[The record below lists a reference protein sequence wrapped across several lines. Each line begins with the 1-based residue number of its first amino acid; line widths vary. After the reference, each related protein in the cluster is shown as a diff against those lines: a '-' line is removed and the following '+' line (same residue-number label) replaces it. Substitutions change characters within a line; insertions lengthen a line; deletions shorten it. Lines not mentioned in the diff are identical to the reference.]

1 MEAVMLED
9 IFQFAVIL
17 AVMALLA
24 VALGKWIAHLF
35 TSPRHGFLER
45 GTYRMLGV
53 DPDEKMSWK
62 RYGLALLLSNAAML
76 LLGYVLLRLQG
87 LLPGDTLARA
97 AQPPDLAFNTAVS
110 FTTNTNWQAYSGES
124 SLSNLS
130 QMAVITF
137 LMSVSAATG
146 LAAAG
151 GFMRGL
157 SRKSAADIGNYWVD
171 FTRSLYRLLLP
182 ASFLMALVYVWQ
194 GVPQTLDA
202 QIVADTLEG
211 ARQQIILG
219 PVASLESIK
228 HIGTNGGGFFGTNA
242 AHPFENPTP
251 LTNTL
256 HMLGMLL
263 VPSALTYAFGAMV
276 RRRSQGRALFAA
288 FVVMFIGFLWLAY
301 SAEQAGNPLLSSL
314 GVDQRPSAVQ
324 GGGNMEGKEVRF
336 GIAQSSMF
344 ATVTT
349 AATTGSVDAMHSSL
363 TPLGGLVP
371 MAQMMLNNVFGGIG
385 VGFISLVSYAILTV
399 FLVGMM
405 IGRTPEFLGKKVE
418 AREMKYVMLALL
430 AHSFSILGFT
440 ALASLMPSTLD
451 SLSSLGPHG
460 FSEVL
465 YAYASGT
472 ANNGSAFAGFNA
484 NTPFFNTS
492 IGLAML
498 TGRYLT
504 LLPLL
509 AVAGVMAAKKT
520 IPEGPGTLSTSSAL
534 FTGLLIF
541 VVLVV
546 GGLTFMP
553 ALALGPIVE
562 HLLMLDGTSF

>member
-1 MEAVMLED
+1 MLED

-182 ASFLMALVYVWQ
+182 ASFLIALVYVWQ

-451 SLSSLGPHG
+451 SLSNLGPHG

-484 NTPFFNTS
+484 NTPFFNTT

-553 ALALGPIVE
+553 TLALGPIVE

>member
-1 MEAVMLED
+1 MLED
-9 IFQFAVIL
+9 IFQFVAIL

-24 VALGKWIAHLF
+24 VALGKWIAHIF
-35 TSPRHGFLER
+35 TSSRHGFLER

-157 SRKSAADIGNYWVD
+157 SRKSAADIGSYWVD

-228 HIGTNGGGFFGTNA
+228 HIGTNGGGFFGMNA

-451 SLSSLGPHG
+451 SLSNLGPHG

-498 TGRYLT
+498 IGRYLT
-504 LLPLL
+504 LLPML

-541 VVLVV
+541 VVVVV

>member
-1 MEAVMLED
+1 MLED

-451 SLSSLGPHG
+451 SLSNLGPHG

-484 NTPFFNTS
+484 NTPFFNTT

-553 ALALGPIVE
+553 TLALGPIVE